1 MVKDGIILAIAFAAA
16 GVGVGQV
23 LDPRLGLPL
32 FVAAAFFLFF
42 FRDPDRKISEGD
54 LVVSPADGSVA
65 MIQPFGE
72 DQQRIS
78 IFLSVFDV
86 HVNRS
91 PIGGRI
97 TAVDYRKGKFV
108 NAMRADA
115 SDENERN
122 VVEVRADDG
131 STVAFSQ
138 IAGLLARRIV
148 FRPKVGD
155 RVEKGERVGM
165 IKFGSRVDV
174 FLGPEWEIVVQP
186 NDVVAGGSS
195 VLARR
200 LAAALVRGGRE
211 PLNKAGAEAEL

>member
-1 MVKDGIILAIAFAAA
+1 MVKDGIILALAFAAA
-16 GVGVGQV
+16 GVAVGEF

-42 FRDPDRKISEGD
+42 FRDPERKVPEGD
-54 LVVSPADGSVA
+54 VVVSPADGSVA
-65 MIQPFGE
+65 MIQPFG
-72 DQQRIS
+72 DNQRRIS

-91 PIGGRI
+91 PVGGRI

-148 FRPKVGD
+148 FHPKVGD
-155 RVEKGERVGM
+155 RVETGQRVGM

-195 VLARR
+195 ILARR
-200 LAAALVRGGRE
+200 SAAALVRGGRE
-211 PLNKAGAEAEL
+211 RLNAAGAEAEL